1 MGKLRVA
8 KKFRGHYAKAKNS
21 TSVDSATVNDLE
33 GIVLR
38 GQTPSTGTS
47 SDISRKQPTTPE
59 PIPEEF
65 RGQDVVLL
73 PTKPNKTKQVQ
84 SKKERRTEKHEKWI
98 KSSRCGVLY
107 IRVISPF
114 VRVGQ
119 LSTGRQKSY

>member
-1 MGKLRVA
+1 MGKVRVA
-8 KKFRGHYAKAKNS
+8 KKFRGHYTKAKNFN
-21 TSVDSATVNDLE
+21 SVDSATVNDLE
-33 GIVLR
+33 GIALR
-38 GQTPSTGTS
+38 GQTSSTGAS
-47 SDISRKQPTTPE
+47 YDLNPKQPTTPE

-73 PTKPNKTKQVQ
+73 STKPNKTKQVQ

-98 KSSRCGVLY
+98 KSSQCGVLC

-119 LSTGRQKSY
+119 LPTSKQKSD